1 MDVSIDYWLQL
12 FPGSDR
18 RLATDFATGYFHS
31 EFLLPTTR
39 LGEHCLPLH
48 GIFSP
53 KKYRGVRAPA
63 SSAEGESSC
72 SAMEDGIIFL
82 GQSNYWHFL
91 VDGMATL
98 RGPFVGQQIVFFRK
112 DVPRPWCSFV
122 LEFLAFEYPNARF
135 VERSIPDGISSM
147 RGVRSP
153 WVGALGGRLAALRT
167 RLSSFRAFSGTEV
180 TRAELIWVSRS
191 AAGSRRLLNEDELIS
206 ITRRHLGEV
215 IVVDSARLSL
225 REQISLFG
233 SCRYVAGAHGA
244 GLCNAIFTSSP
255 RGILE
260 LWHSMEQ
267 PFFRA
272 LSAAVGC
279 DYEAIKGNSV
289 HNGSVAERP
298 DNQDF
303 EICPVIFEERLL
315 AMLHRTNQ

>member
-18 RLATDFATGYFHS
+18 CLATDFATGYFHS
-31 EFLLPTTR
+31 EFLLPTTL

-53 KKYRGVRAPA
+53 KKYREVRAPA
-63 SSAEGESSC
+63 SSAEGESTYSV
-72 SAMEDGIIFL
+72 MEDGIIFL

-98 RGPFVGQQIVFFRK
+98 RGPFGGAQSVYFRK

-122 LEFLAFEYPNARF
+122 LEFLAFEHPNARF
-135 VERSIPDGISSM
+135 VARTIPDGISLL

-153 WVGALGGRLAALRT
+153 WVGALGGRLSALRN
-167 RLSSFRAFSGTEV
+167 RLASLRTFSGAEV
-180 TRAELIWVSRS
+180 TQTEFIWVSRS
-191 AAGSRRLLNEDELIS
+191 AAGYRRLLNEDELIS
-206 ITRRHLGEV
+206 ITRRYLGEV
-215 IVVDSARLSL
+215 IVVDPGRLSL

-233 SCRYVAGAHGA
+233 SCRYIAGAHGA
-244 GLCNAIFTSSP
+244 GLCNAIFASAP

-272 LSAAVGC
+272 LSVAVGC

-289 HNGSVAERP
+289 HNGSVAQRP

-303 EICPVIFEERLL
+303 EICPAIFEKRLR
-315 AMLHRTNQ
+315 AMLHRIHR